1 MKILVLNTEEIPW
14 CPKCYEEMNGCPL
27 ETLKNEK
34 PMSESAGTDGCR
46 TLNSQQNT
54 RLSEKIRERERLKYY
69 ANRESENKSR
79 NERAK
84 KNRER
89 ERENARKS
97 YQRNK
102 QTRIK
107 RVSEY
112 KDRVN
117 PARVL
122 TRTLHEFK
130 QGIISFSEF
139 LDKFRDGAL
148 SNNEGSKK

>member
-1 MKILVLNTEEIPW
+1 MPIRDKRKRAE
-14 CPKCYEEMNGCPL
+14 YERLRYQKQKDNPEYKARQAANRKRNR
-27 ETLKNEK
+27 LKNVEK
-34 PMSESAGTDGCR
+34 
-46 TLNSQQNT
+46 
-54 RLSEKIRERERLKYY
+54 ERERARQNY
-69 ANRESENKSR
+69 ANHKEHRNKQR
-79 NERAK
+79 AERAK

-139 LDKFRDGAL
+139 LDKFGNGAL